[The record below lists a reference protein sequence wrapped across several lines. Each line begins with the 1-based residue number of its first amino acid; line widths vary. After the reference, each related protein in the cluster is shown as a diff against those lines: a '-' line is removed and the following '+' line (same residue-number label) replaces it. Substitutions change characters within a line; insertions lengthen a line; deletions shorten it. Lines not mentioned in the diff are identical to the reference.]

1 MKYQMKINN
10 TPSIMKKIFMLVLLT
25 ASLQLVH
32 AQDLKKVTTNFLLAK
47 MDDAKTEIDKVAAD
61 PKQQGKPE
69 VLYWKARVYG
79 AIFKDPTLSAK
90 YPNARQDAEAAYKA
104 YMAADPAFAVVKEK
118 GADGFFD
125 MYSTAFNAGI
135 KSFNDKKWDQA
146 AKDFTLAV
154 EFSDYIF
161 KNKWSSGN
169 QSFDTTSILYEGYAY
184 QNGSKPADAAKCY
197 MRLADGKVGGATY
210 MDMYKFLANHFT
222 VAKDEANFNKYLAIA
237 KELYPKFEWEEF
249 ESEYIDQNLTLAE
262 KTALYDKEDA
272 AGSLTES
279 KYLQFGDIFS
289 NAHIKDKSMDSATEA
304 KYSQKAA
311 DAFKK
316 AFAKNSKN
324 AVASYN
330 VAVIY
335 YNFYLMM
342 DDKYAANLRAMRAI
356 NAEKPTE
363 KDPKKKAAV
372 EAQYKQKN
380 EPYLQANAT
389 LEKPLLENLNISLEW
404 LEKTYEI
411 LKDKSDRST
420 VEKAI
425 INKTVDFLANLYA
438 YKRDRARGKDL
449 KAMDEYDAKFKVFDA
464 LHDKY

>member
-1 MKYQMKINN
+1 
-10 TPSIMKKIFMLVLLT
+10 MLVLIA
-25 ASLQLVH
+25 ASLQVVH
-32 AQDLKKVTTNFLLAK
+32 AQDIKKVTTNYLLAK
-47 MDDAKTEIDKVAAD
+47 LDEAKTEVDKAAAD

-69 VLYWKARVYG
+69 VLYWKAKVYG
-79 AIFKDPTLSAK
+79 AIFNSKDPALSAK
-90 YPNARQDAEAAYKA
+90 YPNIRQDAEAAFKA
-104 YMAADPAFAVVKEK
+104 YVAADPAFAEVKQK
-118 GADGFFD
+118 GAEGFFD
-125 MYSTAFNAGI
+125 MYGGSFNAGI

-146 AKDFTLAV
+146 ATDFTLAV

-161 KNKWSSGN
+161 TNKWSSGN
-169 QSFDTTSILYEGYAY
+169 APFDTTSILYEGYAY
-184 QNGSKPADAAKCY
+184 QNASKPAEAAKCY
-197 MRLADGKVGGATY
+197 MRLADAKVTGTNY
-210 MDMYKFLANHFT
+210 LEIYKFLANHFT
-222 VAKDEANFNKYLAIA
+222 VTKNETNFNKYLAIA
-237 KELYPKFEWEEF
+237 RELYPKFEWEEF

-272 AGSLTES
+272 AGTMTEQ

-289 NAHIKDKSMDSATEA
+289 NAHIKEKGMDSATEV
-304 KYSQKAA
+304 KYSLKAA

-316 AFAKNSKN
+316 AYAKNSKN
-324 AVASYN
+324 AVAAYN

-335 YNFYLMM
+335 YNFYLNM

-380 EPYLQANAT
+380 EPYLQANAAI
-389 LEKPLLENLNISLEW
+389 EQPLMENLNVSLEW

-420 VEKAI
+420 VEKAV

-449 KAMDEYDAKFKVFDA
+449 KAMDEYDAKYKVFDA